1 MTRSCV
7 VDDEGLAPKLERRAW
22 VRDAEP
28 DEVPDGQPG
37 VALEGDERVLVV
49 ELGDAEARLGGPD
62 RAVGSRPDPH
72 DHGQVLVDREI
83 TAAGTGDREAR
94 LRRGD
99 DRCPDL
105 DGGFESRCPR
115 RRAHAEGRAALVE
128 AVVVG
133 DVGTAAQ
140 DDADGE
146 SRRPRPAQLLGHDI
160 GIRAAASGHDDL
172 GDPGP
177 IEPRLDALHDLS
189 CHGGH
194 PADGRQ
200 PGLGRVATDHA
211 FVERDARE
219 PQRRGSCFHGGRDGL
234 RLVERPDPGPAAAHP
249 DVDEDRQG
257 AHPPRQPARHPL
269 DAGDR
274 VDEDQ
279 QLRAT
284 GVEDAA
290 DPVEPGLVDD
300 LVRDEDPLDPRVD
313 CHLGLPRM
321 GDGDRPGAGI
331 DLPAEDRRRHGRLA
345 VGRERDPAVATEV
358 GEDRDVVGQRRLPE
372 HEDGQADGRVE
383 ERATEPGVRGRA
395 GHR

>member
-1 MTRSCV
+1 MRSTTSRATV
-7 VDDEGLAPKLERRAW
+7 VIPRTA
-22 VRDAEP
+22 
-28 DEVPDGQPG
+28 
-37 VALEGDERVLVV
+37 V
-49 ELGDAEARLGGPD
+49 E
-62 RAVGSRPDPH
+62 
-72 DHGQVLVDREI
+72 
-83 TAAGTGDREAR
+83 
-94 LRRGD
+94 
-99 DRCPDL
+99 
-105 DGGFESRCPR
+105 
-115 RRAHAEGRAALVE
+115 
-128 AVVVG
+128 
-133 DVGTAAQ
+133 
-140 DDADGE
+140 
-146 SRRPRPAQLLGHDI
+146 
-160 GIRAAASGHDDL
+160 
-172 GDPGP
+172 
-177 IEPRLDALHDLS
+177 
-189 CHGGH
+189 
-194 PADGRQ
+194 

-219 PQRRGSCFHGGRDGL
+219 PQRRRRRVHGGRDGL

-257 AHPPRQPARHPL
+257 APPPRQPARHPL

-300 LVRDEDPLDPRVD
+300 LVRDEDPLDPRVGG
-313 CHLGLPRM
+313 HLGLPRM

-395 GHR
+395 GHRRRHRQPPRRRLRRRTGPAVAASASAVGSGAGGSSGSAVWETRPARMIRCSSSTTRGSVSGCR